1 MHLGKMVQSQWL
13 FCRHTSMP
21 YCFEWMDTNKLN
33 HTQVTLK
40 HLDLCFNDEQ
50 KSHGFE
56 MT

>member
-1 MHLGKMVQSQWL
+1 
-13 FCRHTSMP
+13 MP

-40 HLDLCFNDEQ
+40 YLDLCFNDEQ